1 MADLQG
7 LWGEKTQ
14 EELAAESKEGFK
26 VLAPGWYSGFITRSE
41 VKDTRSGGKML
52 VIDLESKGGDKLV
65 DRFNILNN
73 SEKAQLIGRQQLAKC
88 ACEAG
93 VADLRDSTQLHGM
106 PIDFKVEVE
115 EFESNTTPGK
125 MLKSNKI
132 AAYKKIG
139 TSTTGASASPEKP
152 ADNGTSAW

>member
-1 MADLQG
+1 MINKFI
-7 LWGEKTQ
+7 EKGYTNNRWLRRYFMLI
-14 EELAAESKEGFK
+14 EA
-26 VLAPGWYSGFITRSE
+26 YS
-41 VKDTRSGGKML
+41 
-52 VIDLESKGGDKLV
+52 
-65 DRFNILNN
+65 
-73 SEKAQLIGRQQLAKC
+73 
-88 ACEAG
+88 
-93 VADLRDSTQLHGM
+93 
-106 PIDFKVEVE
+106 KVEVE